1 MTKIYW
7 LFHLLNISLVLLE
20 ASMIS
25 IIRKFTIAS
34 CFIIQN
40 WYVDKTVHLLL
51 YILLSVELSRFVTK
65 CTRIHII
72 ISTIV
77 RTGRRNKAQVIQVAS
92 PHQCQCLN
100 QSWVLVVMKF
110 GLKNVMSL
118 IIRYKLHYSLMK
130 LRIWNAFAFR
140 YTKNWLTQTQINRW
154 LRNILL
160 LERFS

>member
-1 MTKIYW
+1 MTSITNCVTKIYW
-7 LFHLLNISLVLLE
+7 LFLLLNISLVLLE

-77 RTGRRNKAQVIQVAS
+77 RTGRRSKARVIQVAS

-110 GLKNVMSL
+110 GHKNVMSL
-118 IIRYKLHYSLMK
+118 IIRYKFHYSLMK
-130 LRIWNAFAFR
+130 MRIWNAFA
-140 YTKNWLTQTQINRW
+140 TQKIGWHKPR
-154 LRNILL
+154 
-160 LERFS
+160 

>member
-7 LFHLLNISLVLLE
+7 LFLLLNISLVLLE

-92 PHQCQCLN
+92 PHQCHCLN

-110 GLKNVMSL
+110 GHKNVMSL
-118 IIRYKLHYSLMK
+118 IIRYKIHYSLMK
-130 LRIWNAFAFR
+130 MRIWNAFA
-140 YTKNWLTQTQINRW
+140 T
-154 LRNILL
+154 LRIGWHKP
-160 LERFS
+160 R

>member
-7 LFHLLNISLVLLE
+7 LFLLLNISLVLLE

-110 GLKNVMSL
+110 GHKNVMSL
-118 IIRYKLHYSLMK
+118 IIRYKFYYSLMK
-130 LRIWNAFAFR
+130 LRILNAFA
-140 YTKNWLTQTQINRW
+140 K
-154 LRNILL
+154 LL
-160 LERFS
+160 IVWHKPR